1 MAWIKGQYMTAIN
14 HGARTSSLQ
23 RVTAA
28 LLVISAVLFV
38 IGVALERAGPAADI
52 HTEVPPV
59 ATQVTGTTVENGNEG
74 GEAHPQA
81 TNSAPVTETQGETT
95 LGFNLENP
103 WLVAAFAL
111 VSLVLAAAVL
121 RFGWPALLLAVLF
134 GAGTAVLDL
143 QEVLT
148 QLGRSNSLIAGV
160 AVLVAVTH
168 VAVAVLAILAWS
180 GLRATPTSPLAHPN

>member
-1 MAWIKGQYMTAIN
+1 MTSVPHRALPSN
-14 HGARTSSLQ
+14 LQ
-23 RVTAA
+23 RLTAA

-38 IGVALERAGPAADI
+38 IGIALERASPAGDI
-52 HTEVPPV
+52 HTEAPPV
-59 ATQVTGTTVENGNEG
+59 ATQVTGTSVGNGNES
-74 GEAHPQA
+74 GEVHPQA
-81 TNSAPVTETQGETT
+81 TGSAPSPEVQGETT

-111 VSLVLAAAVL
+111 ASLVMAAAVL
-121 RFGWPALLLAVLF
+121 RFSWPALLLTFIF

-160 AVLVAVTH
+160 AVLVALAH

-180 GLRATPTSPLAHPN
+180 GLRAVPTDPLAQSR